1 MSSAACYSGLQMAST
16 VVAAFYKF
24 VALPNYAQLR
34 DPIET
39 VCRHAGVEGNI
50 LLADEGIN
58 ATVAG
63 SRQGIEQ
70 LLNYLRSLPEFSDLE
85 HKEAHCD
92 HAPFHR
98 LKVRLKKEI
107 VTIGDKAVSPTKIVG
122 TYVLPQDWNALLS
135 DPEVFLVDTRNAYET
150 RLGTFAGAVDPNIA
164 SFTQFTQWVQQ
175 NLDPA
180 KHKKVAM
187 FCTGGIRC
195 EKASSLLLEEG
206 FSEVFHLKGGILK
219 YLEEVPQ
226 ENSKWQGECF
236 VFDHRVSVD
245 HALTP
250 GRYKLCYG
258 CQEPVSDEDIASPMF
273 EQGVCCPRCFDG
285 LSAQVK
291 AGRRERA
298 RQVELA
304 TARGERHIGDT

>member
-1 MSSAACYSGLQMAST
+1 MSST

-24 VALPNYAQLR
+24 VALPRYVQLQG
-34 DPIET
+34 PIES
-39 VCRHAGVEGNI
+39 VCRDAGVQGNL

-63 SRQGIEQ
+63 SRQGIDT
-70 LLNYLRSLPEFSDLE
+70 LLSYLRSLPEFSDLE
-85 HKEAHCD
+85 HKESLCD

-107 VTIGDKAVSPTKIVG
+107 VTIGDKAVSPTKTVG
-122 TYVLPQDWNALLS
+122 TYVTPQDWNALLA
-135 DPEVFLVDTRNAYET
+135 DPEVFLVDTRNTYET
-150 RLGTFAGAVDPNIA
+150 RLGTFEGAVDPQIA
-164 SFTQFTQWVQQ
+164 SFTEFTKWVQQ

-180 KHKKVAM
+180 KHRKVAM

-206 FSEVFHLKGGILK
+206 FAEVFHLKGGILK
-219 YLEEVPQ
+219 YLEDVPQ
-226 ENSKWQGECF
+226 EKSKWQGECF

-245 HALTP
+245 HELAP
-250 GRYKLCYG
+250 GSYKLCYG
-258 CQEPVSDEDIASPMF
+258 CQEPVSQVDMASPKF
-273 EQGVCCPRCFDG
+273 EQSVCCPRCFDG
-285 LSAQVK
+285 LSTQVK
-291 AGRRERA
+291 AGRQERA

-304 TARGERHIGDT
+304 KARGLRHIGDGVILPAKRT